1 MERHLAMV
9 SLPYRQPTVVDDQ
22 YIPPSK
28 TTCYLFEKI
37 FLSFRHLFSTF
48 SKVRLFFFYYYCQ
61 GFGGFCHVALGQ
73 KENKIHKLQKKKDL
87 KTSLCKKHAV
97 NSSLKDQPFEKLQ
110 TDQNSISNRNS
121 CRC

>member
-48 SKVRLFFFYYYCQ
+48 SKVRLFFFSITI
-61 GFGGFCHVALGQ
+61 A
-73 KENKIHKLQKKKDL
+73 KDL
-87 KTSLCKKHAV
+87 GVFAIL
-97 NSSLKDQPFEKLQ
+97 L
-110 TDQNSISNRNS
+110 
-121 CRC
+121 